1 VSKSPELRVRLRA
14 FLEVLHDRYEA
25 ADPTEERLEIL
36 QLLEPVLSALDDLD
50 HGQTPPVFKPT
61 PTKRHTA
68 RPADARRLQ
77 RSALRYEASL
87 RRQGMSQEQARG
99 AVADAYAVSIETIRS
114 WKKKLNLE
122 SPGEVD
128 ATLRQDR
135 VLARSYR
142 ILGAPIRDVAH
153 ILQSAA
159 RAGNELRKIEPK
171 KAKAK
176 GKKKP
181 PLAT

>member
-1 VSKSPELRVRLRA
+1 VSKSPELRVRLRV
-14 FLEVLHDRYEA
+14 FLEALHDSYEA

-135 VLARSYR
+135 VHAAIESSGRQSVMSPTFFNQRPAPATNSARLSQR
-142 ILGAPIRDVAH
+142 RPK
-153 ILQSAA
+153 
-159 RAGNELRKIEPK
+159 LRVRKS
-171 KAKAK
+171 
-176 GKKKP
+176 
-181 PLAT
+181 PL